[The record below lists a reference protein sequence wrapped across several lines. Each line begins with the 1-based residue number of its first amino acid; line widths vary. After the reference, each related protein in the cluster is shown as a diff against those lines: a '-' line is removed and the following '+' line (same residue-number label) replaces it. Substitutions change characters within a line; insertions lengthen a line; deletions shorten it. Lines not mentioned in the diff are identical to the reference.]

1 MATHSGIL
9 AWRTPW
15 TEELGGATVHGVKES
30 DMTEQLTLS
39 LSSCSRLGKV
49 ENEMVV
55 VYINIHNP
63 Q

>member
-9 AWRTPW
+9 AWRTQW

-30 DMTEQLTLS
+30 DTTEQLTLS
-39 LSSCSRLGKV
+39 LSSWSRLGKV